1 MHEFGRIIRV
11 LGDRSSVRLEHLVVV
26 QDVGGSNPL
35 GHPNKIELMKN
46 LLNAAELKDAQ
57 NLLPDWEVSGEF
69 LFRVFLFKNF
79 VEAFDFMTAIS
90 STAEEMN
97 HHPDWAN
104 VYNKVE
110 VRLSTHDSGGVT
122 SLDVQLASVMDSLFT
137 ED

>member
-1 MHEFGRIIRV
+1 MRDLLDV
-11 LGDRSSVRLEHLVVV
+11 AQLE
-26 QDVGGSNPL
+26 
-35 GHPNKIELMKN
+35 
-46 LLNAAELKDAQ
+46 DAKK
-57 NLLPDWEVSGEF
+57 LLPDWEFSGEF

-122 SLDVQLASVMDSLFT
+122 SLDVELASVMDSLFS

>member
-1 MHEFGRIIRV
+1 MRDI
-11 LGDRSSVRLEHLVVV
+11 LD
-26 QDVGGSNPL
+26 
-35 GHPNKIELMKN
+35 
-46 LLNAAELKDAQ
+46 DAQ
-57 NLLPDWEVSGEF
+57 LEDAKKLLPDWEVSGEF

-90 STAEEMN
+90 STAEKMN

-122 SLDVQLASVMDSLFT
+122 SLDVELASVMDSLFS
-137 ED
+137 EE

>member
-1 MHEFGRIIRV
+1 MSGVQIP
-11 LGDRSSVRLEHLVVV
+11 SVT
-26 QDVGGSNPL
+26 QI
-35 GHPNKIELMKN
+35 KTELMQN
-46 LLNAAELKDAQ
+46 LLDATQLKDAQ

-69 LFRVFLFKNF
+69 LFRIFLFKNF
-79 VEAFDFMTAIS
+79 VEAFDFMTTIS

-97 HHPDWAN
+97 HHPDWSN

-122 SLDVQLASVMDSLFT
+122 SLDVELASVMDSLFT

>member
-1 MHEFGRIIRV
+1 MRDLLDDV
-11 LGDRSSVRLEHLVVV
+11 QLE
-26 QDVGGSNPL
+26 
-35 GHPNKIELMKN
+35 
-46 LLNAAELKDAQ
+46 DAKK
-57 NLLPDWEVSGEF
+57 LLPDWDVSGEL

-90 STAEEMN
+90 STAEEMS

-122 SLDVQLASVMDSLFT
+122 SLDVELASVMDSLFS
-137 ED
+137 DD

>member
-1 MHEFGRIIRV
+1 MAS
-11 LGDRSSVRLEHLVVV
+11 LGDRSSARLEHLFVV

-46 LLNAAELKDAQ
+46 LLNAAELEDAQ

-79 VEAFDFMTAIS
+79 VAAFDFMTAIS

-122 SLDVQLASVMDSLFT
+122 SLDVELASVMDSLFS

>member
-35 GHPNKIELMKN
+35 GHPTKIELMKN
-46 LLNAAELKDAQ
+46 LLNDAELEDAKK
-57 NLLPDWEVSGEF
+57 LLPDWEVSGEF

-90 STAEEMN
+90 STAEEIN

-122 SLDVQLASVMDSLFT
+122 SLDVQLASIMDSLFT

>member
-1 MHEFGRIIRV
+1 MR
-11 LGDRSSVRLEHLVVV
+11 D
-26 QDVGGSNPL
+26 
-35 GHPNKIELMKN
+35 
-46 LLNAAELKDAQ
+46 LLDDAQ
-57 NLLPDWEVSGEF
+57 LEDAKKLLPDWEVSGEL

-90 STAEEMN
+90 LIAEEMN

-122 SLDVQLASVMDSLFT
+122 SLDVELASVMDSLFS